1 MGFAIPAALRLQV
14 SSDRRPPV
22 STRFVVTAFRERVF

>member
-1 MGFAIPAALRLQV
+1 MGFAIPAALRLHA

-22 STRFVVTAFRERVF
+22 LSRFVVKAFQERVF